1 MSPIVVL
8 VGVPGSGKSTIGRL
22 LARRL
27 DVDFRDTDV
36 DVESQAGMPITDIFV
51 SLGEPAFRKL
61 EEEAVA
67 LALSEHSGV
76 LSLGGGA
83 VLSSRTRDLLMNRP
97 VVWLDV
103 DLSSAATRVGL
114 NQSRPLLLGNVRG
127 TMKKLL
133 EDRAPFYSSVSRWKV
148 DTAHR
153 APASIAA
160 EIAELVK
167 NG

>member
-27 DVDFRDTDV
+27 DVDFRDTDT
-36 DVESQAGMPITDIFV
+36 DVETVAGMPITDIFV
-51 SLGEPAFRKL
+51 SLGEPAFRKF
-61 EEEAVA
+61 EEDAVA
-67 LALSEHSGV
+67 TALAEHSGV

-83 VLSSRTRDLLMNRP
+83 ILSSRTRQLLAEHP
-97 VVWLDV
+97 VVWLEV

-127 TMKKLL
+127 TLKKLL
-133 EDRAPFYSSVSRWKV
+133 EDRAPFYASVAKWKV
-148 DTAHR
+148 DTAHK
-153 APASIAA
+153 APATIAA

-167 NG
+167 A